1 MNLCSANI
9 SSTSYGNECNT
20 KSERKCEEAN
30 VIRFTTMQLS
40 FIACARLFFTL
51 VNCIYH
57 LRRRNSIAFKILYIL
72 LNRIGMKTK
81 PLGLPTECHDRNKLF
96 LSDSST

>member
-1 MNLCSANI
+1 M
-9 SSTSYGNECNT
+9 
-20 KSERKCEEAN
+20 
-30 VIRFTTMQLS
+30 IRFTTMQLS

-96 LSDSST
+96 LPDFST